1 MARRPALTEDNTL
14 LPPEY
19 SGDDEAA
26 EADASVAAEPEDK
39 EDDGD
44 ADDMGEPKVLPNG
57 DWVYGAEEKVEEEE
71 EDADIID
78 LENFFQNLAED
89 DKVLEEVAKMASA
102 ICEQVEEDIEARKD
116 RDSQQAEGIKRTGL
130 GKEAPGGA
138 DFEGASMTV
147 HPILTEG
154 CIDFAAHVTKEL
166 LPPPGPVKTHII
178 GKSTKEKVAKAD
190 RKRQHMNW
198 QLTQQIKEYRTES
211 EQLWTQLPLGGSG
224 YLHWWYGKR
233 PHAEFLPVDLVILA
247 AHASSFE
254 TSHRITVREN
264 GIGEEE
270 FQSRIRAGRYRD
282 PDTMPDTLSPDLT
295 ESQQATDKI
304 EGKGDAGQNLE
315 GQRSLYTIYTSL
327 QLKSDK
333 KAGGEFVPYKI
344 TIEQATNTVLE
355 VVRNWD
361 PTLDEDEKE
370 RMNWLVQWDFIRWR
384 GALGIGLGQ
393 MIGSMAGSITGGI
406 RALLDS
412 AHINNA
418 ATLIKLKGA
427 NIGGQSTSIDITGVA
442 EIEGPAGLDDIRKLA
457 MPLPFNPPSTVL
469 FSLVELLIKEAR
481 STLANSED
489 AVQAAG
495 PNTPVAT
502 MMAVVESGAVTFSS
516 IHARMHECQRR
527 SFEILHRINKFWL
540 DDEQVIE
547 DLGELV
553 VRREDYEGPM
563 DIIPVSD
570 PAIFSEM
577 QRATQ
582 VQGVL
587 DLNTLFPGLMP
598 PRALLKR
605 ALQVL
610 KIPDTEELLPEEVK
624 PTPKNPVAENLEMFM
639 GQPAFAFPDQ
649 DQEAHLQTHIA
660 FLLDPHIGSNPAFVN
675 SLVPQMLEHCKQHI
689 GFWYVDTAL
698 GVLSSISG
706 QDMSQGDYSSPEAQ
720 DALARALAEAAPF
733 IMQESSRVLG
743 QIGPI
748 LGKMSEISGQMQ
760 EAQMQQQL
768 AMNGKSADASRM
780 AEVNRKTQADQ
791 GNLQIKGQQ
800 LALQGQQMK
809 LKETEMQARSQERM
823 AKFQSDE
830 KRLMMEATRGER
842 DSMTKLQELRQRE
855 TLAQREDSVKR
866 LALQMQRLAAEEGNE
881 LDTLDL
887 ENDIRRMDIDLLK
900 NEQDN
905 FTALKIAQEDH
916 KAGKKAKVSNGNSI
930 GA

>member
-1 MARRPALTEDNTL
+1 MVRRPPLTADNTL

-19 SGDDEAA
+19 EGEDEGAVVSDQAETDEA
-26 EADASVAAEPEDK
+26 EDDPED
-39 EDDGD
+39 EL
-44 ADDMGEPKVLPNG
+44 GEPKVLPNG
-57 DWVYGAEEKVEEEE
+57 DWVYGADEEEE
-71 EDADIID
+71 EEVEDDDVID
-78 LENFFQNLAED
+78 LEKFFENLAED
-89 DKVLEEVAKMASA
+89 DKVLAEVAKLAPMLV
-102 ICEQVEEDIEARKD
+102 EQVEEDCEVRKD
-116 RDSQQAEGIKRTGL
+116 RDEQQAEGIKRTGL

-224 YLHWWYGKR
+224 YVHWWFDKR
-233 PHAEFLPVDLVILA
+233 PHIEFLPVDLVILA

-254 TSHRITVREN
+254 TSVRITIKEN
-264 GIGEEE
+264 GLGEEE
-270 FQSRIRAGRYRD
+270 FQSRITAGRYRD
-282 PDTMPDTLSPDLT
+282 PETMPDTLSPDLT
-295 ESQQATDKI
+295 ASETATDKI
-304 EGKGDAGQNLE
+304 EGKGDAGSNLE
-315 GQRSLYTIYTSL
+315 GQRSLYVIYTSL
-327 QLKSDK
+327 SLESDK
-333 KAGGEFVPYKI
+333 KAGGELTPYKL
-344 TIEQATNTVLE
+344 TIEQGTNTVLE
-355 VVRNWD
+355 VKRNWD
-361 PTLDEDEKE
+361 PTVENEEYE

-393 MIGSMAGSITGGI
+393 MIGSLAGSITGGI

-469 FSLVELLIKEAR
+469 FSLVEMLIKEAR
-481 STLANSED
+481 QTLANSED
-489 AVQAAG
+489 SVQAAG

-540 DDEQVIE
+540 EDEETIE
-547 DLGELV
+547 ELGELV

-563 DIIPVSD
+563 DVIPISD

-582 VQGVL
+582 VQGTL
-587 DLNTLFPGLMP
+587 DLNTLFPGHMN

-610 KIPDTEELLPEEVK
+610 KVPDQEELLPEEVK

-649 DQEAHLQTHIA
+649 DHEAHMQVHLAMLMDPNIGANQA
-660 FLLDPHIGSNPAFVN
+660 FMN
-675 SLVPQMLEHCKQHI
+675 SLVPQMLEHMKQHI

-706 QDMSQGDYSSPEAQ
+706 MDMSEGDYSSPESQ

-743 QIGPI
+743 QIGPV
-748 LGKMSEISGQMQ
+748 LAKMSEVNGQMQ
-760 EAQMQQQL
+760 QAQLEQQL

-780 AEVNRKTQADQ
+780 AEVDRKRQADQ
-791 GNLQIKGQQ
+791 GTLQIKGQEV
-800 LALQGQQMK
+800 ALKGKALELKGQ
-809 LKETEMQARSQERM
+809 EMQARAAERQ

-830 KRLMMEATRGER
+830 RRLMVEVQKGETAAR
-842 DSMTKLQELRQRE
+842 AQLEEIRHRE
-855 TLAQREDSVKR
+855 SLAQREDAVKR
-866 LALQMQRLAAEEGNE
+866 LALSMERLAAEEGKE
-881 LDTLDL
+881 LDLLGL
-887 ENDIRRMDIDLLK
+887 ENDIREMDNKLLM

-905 FTALKIAQEDH
+905 FTALEIAEEDR
-916 KAGKKAKVSNGNSI
+916 KAGNKAKVSNGNGI

>member
-1 MARRPALTEDNTL
+1 MVRRPPLTEGNTL
-14 LPPEY
+14 LPPDYGEE
-19 SGDDEAA
+19 D
-26 EADASVAAEPEDK
+26 VAAELETGS
-39 EDDGD
+39 EQDDPGGD
-44 ADDMGEPKVLPNG
+44 GEADDLGEPKVLANG
-57 DWVYGAEEKVEEEE
+57 DWVYGAEEEVEEEV
-71 EDADIID
+71 EDENIID
-78 LENFFQNLAED
+78 LEKFFINLAED
-89 DKVLEEVAKMASA
+89 DKVHAEVSKIAAS
-102 ICEQVEEDIEARKD
+102 IIEQIEEDREVRKE
-116 RDSQQAEGIKRTGL
+116 RDQQQAEGIKRTGL

-138 DFEGASMTV
+138 DFDGASTVV

-198 QLTQQIKEYRTES
+198 QLTQQIKEYRTEC

-224 YLHWWYGKR
+224 YLHWWQDKR
-233 PHAEFLPVDLVILA
+233 PHIEFLPIDLVILA

-254 TSHRITVREN
+254 TSSRITIVEN
-264 GIGEEE
+264 GLGEDE
-270 FQSRIRAGRYRD
+270 FQGRIRQGRYRD
-282 PDTMPDTLSPDLT
+282 PETMADTLSPDLT
-295 ESQQATDKI
+295 ASEAATDKI
-304 EGKGDAGQNLE
+304 EGKSDAGTNLE
-315 GQRSLYTIYTSL
+315 GQRNLYTVYIAL
-327 QLKSDK
+327 QLESDS
-333 KAGGEFVPYKI
+333 KAGGELAPYKL
-344 TIEQATNTVLE
+344 TLEQGTNTVLE
-355 VVRNWD
+355 VKRNWD
-361 PTLDEDEKE
+361 PTIENDEKE
-370 RMNWLVQWDFIRWR
+370 RMDWLVQWDFIRWR

-469 FSLVELLIKEAR
+469 FSLVEMLIKEAR
-481 STLANSED
+481 QTLANSED

-540 DDEQVIE
+540 EDEETIE

-563 DIIPVSD
+563 DVIPVSD

-582 VQGVL
+582 VQGTL
-587 DLNTLFPGLMP
+587 DLNTLFPGQMN
-598 PRALLKR
+598 PRTLLKR

-610 KIPDTEELLPEEVK
+610 KVPDQEELLPEEEK

-639 GQPAFAFPDQ
+639 SQPAFAFPDQ
-649 DQEAHLQTHIA
+649 DHEAHMQVHLA
-660 FLLDPHIGSNPAFVN
+660 MLMDPNIGSNPAFMN
-675 SLVPQMLEHCKQHI
+675 SLVPQMLEHMKQHI

-706 QDMSQGDYSSPEAQ
+706 MDMSQGDYSSPESQ

-748 LGKMSEISGQMQ
+748 LAKMSEINGQMQ
-760 EAQMQQQL
+760 QAQMEQQL

-780 AEVNRKTQADQ
+780 AEVDRKRQADQ
-791 GNLQIKGQQ
+791 GTLQIKGQEV
-800 LALQGQQMK
+800 ALKGQALK
-809 LKETEMQARSQERM
+809 LKEQELQAKSQERM
-823 AKFQSDE
+823 ARFQADE
-830 KRLMMEATRGER
+830 RRLMLEAQKGEQEAR
-842 DSMTKLQELRQRE
+842 HKLEELRHKE
-855 TLAQREDSVKR
+855 MLAQREDAAKR
-866 LALQMQRLAAEEGNE
+866 LSLSVQRLAAEEDKEIDLLG
-881 LDTLDL
+881 L
-887 ENDIRRMDIDLLK
+887 ENDIRDMDTKLLM

-905 FTALKIAQEDH
+905 YTALKIAKEDR
-916 KAGKKAKVSNGNSI
+916 KVGNKAKVSNGNSI